1 MGRDSVQIR
10 AGFSL
15 SLGRERMESFVH
27 EQSRTEGSC
36 RRAHHELKDRGLMIY
51 TWGNVSAIDR
61 DSGEIAIKPSGI
73 PCETLRPEDI
83 VVIDLAGKVVEG
95 HYKPSSD
102 TPTHLR
108 LYSALRGWAHCTH
121 AFALRQRVGAGG
133 PLAAVPGRHAR
144 GLLPGLR
151 ALHVRPLPASETP
164 ANTRRI
170 SGNVIV
176 EIFETKRRDPLR
188 TPAVLVN
195 CHGPFTWGETVE
207 DAVYNAVVL
216 EEIARMSHVTMQ
228 INPQCPARAGR

>member
-1 MGRDSVQIR
+1 MNR
-10 AGFSL
+10 AEL
-15 SLGRERMESFVH
+15 KDRV
-27 EQSRTEGSC
+27 C
-36 RRAHHELKDRGLMIY
+36 RAHHELKDRGLMIY

-108 LYSALRGWAHCTH
+108 LYSA
-121 AFALRQRVGAGG
+121 FARVGAIVHTHSLFASAWAQAGRSLPCLG
-133 PLAAVPGRHAR
+133 ATHADCFLGSVPCT
-144 GLLPGLR
+144 R
-151 ALHVRPLPASETP
+151 ALSLHEITGDYETE
-164 ANTRRI
+164 I
-170 SGNVIV
+170 GNVIV
-176 EIFETKRRDPLR
+176 ETFETKRRDPLR

-216 EEIARMSHVTMQ
+216 EEIARMSHVTIQ
-228 INPQCPARAGR
+228 INPQCPGAGRPLMERHYFRKHGEDAYYGQDPEDL

>member
-36 RRAHHELKDRGLMIY
+36 LPRAPRTQGPGLMIY

-108 LYSALRGWAHCTH
+108 LYSAFAAGGRLVHTH
-121 AFALRQRVGAGG
+121 SLFASAWGAGG
-133 PLAAVPGRHAR
+133 PARCPCLGATPR

-151 ALHVRPLPASETP
+151 ALHARPLPARDH
-164 ANTRRI
+164 RRL
-170 SGNVIV
+170 
-176 EIFETKRRDPLR
+176 RDGDRQRDRGDL
-188 TPAVLVN
+188 
-195 CHGPFTWGETVE
+195 
-207 DAVYNAVVL
+207 
-216 EEIARMSHVTMQ
+216 
-228 INPQCPARAGR
+228 